1 MGALAHKPHFE
12 ALSQSGTG
20 CFEALRQSGTGYFYP
35 RLVPLII
42 KNVGTDTCG
51 YLLTYKYCIRK
62 IALLCK
68 TNIHKSGTETHQT
81 LDPNGY

>member
-12 ALSQSGTG
+12 AFSQRGTG
-20 CFEALRQSGTGYFYP
+20 CFEALRQSGTGYYYP

-51 YLLTYKYCIRK
+51 YSITYKYCIRK